1 MLRYIDKQGG
11 LEEMQRLSLQKSEL
25 IYSEIV
31 HNPLLQGIVVKENR
45 SVMNACFKSQSLEMD
60 QQILSFLEQND
71 ILGIKG
77 FPTKGGFRASI
88 YNGQSLE
95 SVAHLVELL
104 QNLPL
109 WK

>member
-1 MLRYIDKQGG
+1 
-11 LEEMQRLSLQKSEL
+11 
-25 IYSEIV
+25 
-31 HNPLLQGIVVKENR
+31 
-45 SVMNACFKSQSLEMD
+45 MD

-71 ILGIKG
+71 VVGMKG

-88 YNGQSLE
+88 YNGQSVE

-109 WK
+109 